1 MKSQHS
7 KTVFRI
13 VLGWVEHILENFEVQ
28 SYFEKKS
35 DFLDFFGLF
44 PIFFKKWY
52 FSCEKWVLNQFS
64 FEATEVNFYYF
75 LMILGANESWDS
87 VL

>member
-44 PIFFKKWY
+44 PIFSKNDIFHVKNE
-52 FSCEKWVLNQFS
+52 FC
-64 FEATEVNFYYF
+64 TNFHLKLQKSIF
-75 LMILGANESWDS
+75 IIF
-87 VL
+87 